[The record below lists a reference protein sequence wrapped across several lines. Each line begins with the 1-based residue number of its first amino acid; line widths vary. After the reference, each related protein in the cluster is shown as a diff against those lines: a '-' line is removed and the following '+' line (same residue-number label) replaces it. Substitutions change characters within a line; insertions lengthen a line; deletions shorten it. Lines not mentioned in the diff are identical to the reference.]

1 MKSKFLL
8 LLILVF
14 VESCQNRT
22 EKIVKHWLGKDMT
35 LDVTSE
41 MIAFGEQ
48 PMKLESEF
56 YVLSYVDSLGCV
68 SCKMGL
74 PKWKAFSAYIDS
86 ISQEHIPIVFVV
98 QESVRR
104 NVLYSM
110 KADNYYP
117 DYVVVDKKDR
127 FRNEYNFPLEHDMQT
142 FLLDK
147 TNKVVAIGNPINQEK
162 ILSLFVGYVTKK
174 RKFEEASKE

>member
-14 VESCQNRT
+14 VVSCQNRT
-22 EKIVKHWLGKDMT
+22 EKIVKYWLGKNMA
-35 LDVTSE
+35 LDVKTE
-41 MIAFGEQ
+41 MVAYGKQ
-48 PMKLESEF
+48 PMKFDSGF

-110 KADNYYP
+110 KADNYFP
-117 DYVVVDKKDR
+117 DYVIVDKKDR
-127 FRNEYNFPLEHDMQT
+127 IRNEYNFPEEHDMQT
-142 FLLDK
+142 FLIDK
-147 TNKVVAIGNPINQEK
+147 TDKVVAIGNPINQEK
-162 ILSLFVGYVTKK
+162 VLSLFVGYVTKK
-174 RKFEEASKE
+174 RIFEKAS

>member
-8 LLILVF
+8 LLLLIFSV
-14 VESCQNRT
+14 SCQNQT
-22 EKIVKHWLGKDMT
+22 QITVKHWLGKNMT
-35 LDVTSE
+35 LDVNPD
-41 MIAFGEQ
+41 MIAVGIQ
-48 PMKLESEF
+48 PIKLEAGF

-86 ISQEHIPIVFVV
+86 VSQEHIPIVFVV

-110 KADNYYP
+110 KADNYFP
-117 DYVVVDKKDR
+117 DYVIVDKKDR
-127 FRNEYNFPLEHDMQT
+127 FRNEYNFPVEHDMQT

-147 TNKVVAIGNPINQEK
+147 TDRVVAIGNPINQEK
-162 ILSLFVGYVTKK
+162 VLSLFVGYVTKK
-174 RKFEEASKE
+174 RIFEKAS